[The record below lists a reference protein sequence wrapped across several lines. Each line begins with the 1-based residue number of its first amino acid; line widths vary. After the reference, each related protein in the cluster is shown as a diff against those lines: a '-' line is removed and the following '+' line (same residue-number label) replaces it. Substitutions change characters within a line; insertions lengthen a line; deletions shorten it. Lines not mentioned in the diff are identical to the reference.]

1 MDKIRGSMEALNAM
15 QLTAGMKGLDVQSKV
30 LLHSKEVLAV
40 ILQGVVSEYRGY
52 SRQEIMEFIEADSIV
67 DGKEVSPG
75 RTNSR
80 IQGDAA
86 EFVQLNEKTSQ
97 FDVAFRAKNPLLST
111 EDMLVSLH
119 VDVEPQKSYRPG
131 YPIEKRGIYY
141 LARSLSS
148 QLSLVTESTDYDQL
162 EKCYSIWICRDDIP
176 KDERYGISFYE
187 VINTKNIGNT
197 TVKKETYDLMTL
209 VIIKLGHREYHG
221 EKGDEGFDLLHFLN
235 AVMYPHREDFIEE
248 LSNYIDFSENEELWR
263 KEPRMFSLSQCIYE
277 DGLEE
282 GIEKGEDIKMIA
294 LVQRKLR
301 KGKNLAV
308 IAEELEETLANV
320 KRISETV
327 LHCGMDAEPQEI
339 YDEMQRLIPEQ

>member
-1 MDKIRGSMEALNAM
+1 MDKIRGSMEALNVM
-15 QLTAGMKGLDVQSKV
+15 QMTAEMKGLDAQSKT

-40 ILQGVVSEYRGY
+40 ILQGVVSEYQGY

-148 QLSLVTESTDYDQL
+148 QLSLITESTDYDQL

-176 KDERYGISFYE
+176 KDEHYGISFYE
-187 VINTKNIGNT
+187 VVNTKNVGIS
-197 TVKKETYDLMTL
+197 TVEKENYDLMTL
-209 VIIKLGHREYHG
+209 VIIKLGDKMYNG
-221 EKGDEGFDLLHFLN
+221 AKGDEGFELLHFLN
-235 AVMYPHREDFIEE
+235 TIMYPHREDFIEE
-248 LSNYIDFSENEELWR
+248 LSDYIDFSENEELW
-263 KEPRMFSLSQCIYE
+263 KEEPRMFSLSQCIYE

-282 GIEKGEDIKMIA
+282 GREEGIEKGIAA
-294 LVQRKLR
+294 LVWDHIEEHISKEKSIKKL
-301 KGKNLAV
+301 
-308 IAEELEETLANV
+308 
-320 KRISETV
+320 
-327 LHCGMDAEPQEI
+327 
-339 YDEMQRLIPEQ
+339 QRLFALSKEEAERYYERFANEV